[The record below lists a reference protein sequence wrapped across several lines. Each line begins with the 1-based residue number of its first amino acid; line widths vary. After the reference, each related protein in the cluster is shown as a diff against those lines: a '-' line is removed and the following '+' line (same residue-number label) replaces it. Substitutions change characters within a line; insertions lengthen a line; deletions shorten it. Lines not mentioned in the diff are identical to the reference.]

1 MIYIVECRNQRRDV
15 ITYSVEANSEAE
27 AQDIFETMKNK
38 GEIFIK
44 IRETLTKYNYSKDK
58 I

>member
-15 ITYSVEANSEAE
+15 ITYSVDASSEAE
-27 AQDIFETMKNK
+27 AQDIFEVMKNK
-38 GEIFIK
+38 GETFIK

>member
-15 ITYSVEANSEAE
+15 ITYSVEADSETE
-27 AQDIFETMKNK
+27 AQDIFEAMKNK
-38 GEIFIK
+38 GEVFTK
-44 IRETLTKYNYSKDK
+44 IRETLTKNGYTRDK